1 MLDKAMAKHE
11 ACAAARSSSGLVMPA
26 TLDDLAAH
34 VTCVCW
40 KAPLSKLTTPLPW
53 KRSPS
58 QTALALL
65 TTDGMGYPV
74 SIYFYMLCFYLHG
87 LGPSF
92 LC

>member
-1 MLDKAMAKHE
+1 
-11 ACAAARSSSGLVMPA
+11 
-26 TLDDLAAH
+26 
-34 VTCVCW
+34 
-40 KAPLSKLTTPLPW
+40 LPW

-65 TTDGMGYPV
+65 TTDGMGYLV

-92 LC
+92 VC